1 LRSFAVSAA
10 QDDRL
15 SSSLAKK
22 NVLGGTAPARVAA
35 AAKAALE
42 TL

>member
-1 LRSFAVSAA
+1 LSASGGLKPA
-10 QDDRL
+10 APLVREVL
-15 SSSLAKK
+15 EAK
-22 NVLGGTAPARVAA
+22 NVLGGTAPDRVAA